1 MRLLTL
7 TDIAAGVKIGRQS
20 ALSQI
25 GGAVMGQQN
34 TDDQE
39 KIAELECDRD
49 RIAAEL
55 EEARQDLSVLAYVVS
70 HDLTAP
76 LRAIDGYCSIV
87 REDCGTKLDDASRLY
102 LEYVQNGAR
111 RMAVMLEGLTQLSRI
126 MRQEFRRA
134 PVDLGAFAV
143 EAVAHLRA
151 ASPGRDVTCVIG
163 EGLLAAGDPDL
174 LRSCVRHLIENAWK
188 FTSTREAARIEIGR
202 SEGDSDRPFFV
213 RDNGVG
219 FDMQH
224 ATRLFQPLQRLHPDK
239 EFPGSGIGL
248 AIVHRIVRR
257 HGGRIWAEAAAGEG
271 ATFFFTLGA

>member
-1 MRLLTL
+1 
-7 TDIAAGVKIGRQS
+7 
-20 ALSQI
+20 
-25 GGAVMGQQN
+25 MGQQ
-34 TDDQE
+34 DS
-39 KIAELECDRD
+39 AELEKFAELKRDRD
-49 RIAAEL
+49 RIASEL

-87 REDCGTKLDDASRLY
+87 REDYGTKLDDAGRLY
-102 LEYVQNGAR
+102 LEYIQSGAR

-126 MRQEFRRA
+126 VRQELHRA
-134 PVDLGAFAV
+134 PVDLGAFAA
-143 EAVAHLRA
+143 ETVAHLQA

-163 EGLLAAGDPDL
+163 EGLRAVGDPDL
-174 LRSCVRHLIENAWK
+174 LRLGVRCLIENAWK
-188 FTSTREAARIEIGR
+188 FTSPRAAARVEIGR
-202 SEGDSDRPFFV
+202 NEQDSDRPFFV

-224 ATRLFQPLQRLHPDK
+224 ATRLFQPLQRVHSDR

-257 HGGRIWAEAAAGEG
+257 HGGRIWADAVIGEG